1 MCKQNEG
8 VTVEVLVN
16 VVVNESVQEFEKEQF
31 SALEPLVNKKEE
43 ELEEK
48 MGKMDLNKNSKK
60 AEDKILKC
68 STCGDF
74 ATFATA
80 ADQRVH
86 FKSDWHVENVK
97 RKSKNVP
104 LVSEQEFLFN
114 KDYS

>member
-1 MCKQNEG
+1 M
-8 VTVEVLVN
+8 
-16 VVVNESVQEFEKEQF
+16 EKYKFFRGTKKGNKF
-31 SALEPLVNKKEE
+31 SALEPIVNKKQEE
-43 ELEEK
+43 DLEEK
-48 MGKMDLNKNSKK
+48 MQAVELNEKK
-60 AEDKILKC
+60 SEDKVLKC

-86 FKSDWHVENVK
+86 FKSEWHVENVK
-97 RKSKNVP
+97 RKSKNLP

>member
-1 MCKQNEG
+1 M
-8 VTVEVLVN
+8 
-16 VVVNESVQEFEKEQF
+16 
-31 SALEPLVNKKEE
+31 VNKKQEE
-43 ELEEK
+43 IEEK
-48 MGKMDLNKNSKK
+48 MEKMDLNKKPKK

-68 STCGDF
+68 STCGDY
-74 ATFATA
+74 AIFATA